1 MKARWDCS
9 TTPSG
14 STSSSSA
21 AGVRMPRRSRA
32 RSRRHWARRSVP
44 SSPAPAPAAAA
55 EPEARSRTPRPRTPP
70 AARARSPSRPEPE
83 PEPEPE
89 PRTSRS
95 TRRRSSTRRRRSSEP
110 RSRGAARARRRSGER
125 GRAGGDARLPPGDA
139 GARPAVVRAEAAARL
154 RPRPI
159 AAHPYTLLDVFTD
172 RPLAGNGLA
181 VVHDAD
187 PLSDA
192 TMHAFARETRLSETS
207 FVQTAEGGA
216 DYRHRIFMMSGEI
229 PFAGHPSLGVAVA
242 VARARGESRATYV
255 QQTQPGEQAIDVEL
269 DGLRASVS
277 MLQEPPEFGP
287 ELDPGR
293 RARPGRPRRR
303 RRPTPRCRARS
314 SPPARRRSIAPR
326 ARRRRAAPRAARL
339 RPHRA
344 AARRARRD
352 RRSTWPPSTPR
363 PARRACARSC
373 ARPRWARTRRPASA
387 VGPLAAH
394 VAARTGVER
403 LEVDQGVEM
412 GRPSRLVASLDGDR
426 VRVGGDAVILAE
438 GTVHLLDT

>member
-1 MKARWDCS
+1 M
-9 TTPSG
+9 
-14 STSSSSA
+14 
-21 AGVRMPRRSRA
+21 
-32 RSRRHWARRSVP
+32 
-44 SSPAPAPAAAA
+44 
-55 EPEARSRTPRPRTPP
+55 
-70 AARARSPSRPEPE
+70 
-83 PEPEPE
+83 
-89 PRTSRS
+89 
-95 TRRRSSTRRRRSSEP
+95 
-110 RSRGAARARRRSGER
+110 
-125 GRAGGDARLPPGDA
+125 
-139 GARPAVVRAEAAARL
+139 VRAEAAARL

-181 VVHDAD
+181 VVHGAD

-229 PFAGHPSLGVAVA
+229 PFAGHPSLGTAVA
-242 VARARGESRATYV
+242 VARARGESRVTYV

-277 MLQEPPEFGP
+277 MLQEPPQFGP
-287 ELDPGR
+287 ELDPDDVLGLVGLDGEAADPALPCQVVSTGVPQIVACVRDAAALRRVLPDYDRIGR
-293 RARPGRPRRR
+293 LLAAHDAIALYLAAVDPEAGKAH
-303 RRPTPRCRARS
+303 ARS
-314 SPPARRRSIAPR
+314 FLRTAEMGEDPA
-326 ARRRRAAPRAARL
+326 
-339 RPHRA
+339 
-344 AARRARRD
+344 
-352 RRSTWPPSTPR
+352 TG
-363 PARRACARSC
+363 
-373 ARPRWARTRRPASA
+373 SA

-412 GRPSRLVASLDGDR
+412 GRPSRLVAWLDGDR
-426 VRVGGDAVILAE
+426 VRVGGDVVILAE

>member
-1 MKARWDCS
+1 M
-9 TTPSG
+9 
-14 STSSSSA
+14 
-21 AGVRMPRRSRA
+21 
-32 RSRRHWARRSVP
+32 
-44 SSPAPAPAAAA
+44 
-55 EPEARSRTPRPRTPP
+55 
-70 AARARSPSRPEPE
+70 
-83 PEPEPE
+83 
-89 PRTSRS
+89 
-95 TRRRSSTRRRRSSEP
+95 
-110 RSRGAARARRRSGER
+110 
-125 GRAGGDARLPPGDA
+125 
-139 GARPAVVRAEAAARL
+139 VRAEAAARL

-187 PLSDA
+187 ALSDA
-192 TMHAFARETRLSETS
+192 TMHAFARETKLSETS

-216 DYRHRIFMMSGEI
+216 DYRHRIFMMNGEI

-242 VARARGESRATYV
+242 VARARGEAQVTYV

-277 MLQEPPEFGP
+277 MLQEPPAFGP
-287 ELDPGR
+287 ELDPDDVLGLVGLDGEAADPALPCQVVSTGVPQIVACVRDAAALRRVLPDYDRIGR
-293 RARPGRPRRR
+293 LLAAHDAIVLYLAAVDPEAGKAH
-303 RRPTPRCRARS
+303 ARS
-314 SPPARRRSIAPR
+314 FLRTAEMGEDPA
-326 ARRRRAAPRAARL
+326 
-339 RPHRA
+339 
-344 AARRARRD
+344 
-352 RRSTWPPSTPR
+352 TG
-363 PARRACARSC
+363 
-373 ARPRWARTRRPASA
+373 SA

-412 GRPSRLVASLDGDR
+412 GRPSRLVAWLDGDR